1 MPTDVSQV
9 FDLRAH
15 WEREYFGNS
24 LTQWLVAAVIVVIA
38 YLVLWFVRRR
48 IRIRSAAWAESSAG
62 DGWILLR
69 DLALATKKFFLFVL
83 AAYWGASTLTLPTR
97 LRDSFHS
104 AAVLVFLLQAG
115 LWLGVVFRVGLD
127 RWMRTRV
134 RQDPA
139 GLMMMT
145 VVGHMGRLAIWS
157 LILVLMLENLGVQVT
172 ALVTGLGI
180 GGAAIALASQSILS
194 DLFASLSIVSDQPF
208 LLGDYIIVGDFQ
220 GTVEQIGMKT
230 VRIRSL
236 TGEQLIVPNHDLL
249 QSRIRNFQRLHQRR
263 VQFNFTVF
271 PDAPLEKLA
280 ALPDVVKRIIE
291 SQGDVRFERA
301 HLQAFGDFGVRYEAA
316 YHVLTPDYNRFM
328 DIQQAVNLELLKQMQ
343 SQGLAIAYQKGLLGP
358 TVQDEDVDPP
368 PPHKVAGN

>member
-1 MPTDVSQV
+1 MPTDVSQL

-24 LTQWLVAAVIVVIA
+24 LAQWAAAAAILVVA
-38 YLVLWFVRRR
+38 YLALLFVRRR
-48 IRIRSAAWAESSAG
+48 LRIRAAHWAESHAN

-69 DLALATKKFFLFVL
+69 DLSLATKKFFLFVL
-83 AAYWGASTLTLPTR
+83 AIYWAASMLTLPVR
-97 LRDSFHS
+97 IRGLLHS

-115 LWLGVVFRVGLD
+115 LWLGVLFRVGLD

-139 GLMMMT
+139 GIMLVT
-145 VVGHMGRLAIWS
+145 VVGYMGRLVIWS

-208 LLGDYIIVGDFQ
+208 LLGDYILVGDMQ

-236 TGEQLIVPNHDLL
+236 TGEQLVIPNHDLL
-249 QSRIRNFQRLHQRR
+249 QSRIRNFQRLQQRR

-271 PDAPLEKLA
+271 PDVPIEKLA
-280 ALPDVVKRIIE
+280 ALPELVKRIIE
-291 SQGDVRFERA
+291 AQPDVRFERA
-301 HLQAFGDFGVRYEAA
+301 HLQAFGDFGVRYEVA
-316 YHVLTPDYNRFM
+316 YHVLSPDYTRYM
-328 DIQQAVNLELLKQMQ
+328 DIQQAINLELLRQMQ
-343 SQGLAIAYQKGLLGP
+343 SHGLAIAYQKGLLGP
-358 TVQDEDVDPP
+358 TVNDEDVDPP
-368 PPHKVAGN
+368 LPRKDFA